1 MKSAQIVL
9 GALVVVAS
17 LSPAVEGQHTRRSEV
32 TATEPAPPA
41 RPAKAPAPATDRP
54 VNINTADVKGL
65 MSLTGIGEKVAER
78 IVAYR
83 AANGPFKAP
92 DDLRKV
98 SGVGPGLLEKN
109 RARIVVK

>member
-1 MKSAQIVL
+1 MKTAQIVL

-17 LSPAVEGQHTRRSEV
+17 LSPAVEGQHSRRSDV
-32 TATEPAPPA
+32 TAADPAPA
-41 RPAKAPAPATDRP
+41 RAAKAPAPAADGP

-65 MSLTGIGEKVAER
+65 MALAGVGEKVAEK

-83 AANGPFKAP
+83 DANGPFKAP
-92 DDLRKV
+92 EDLRKV
-98 SGVGPGLLEKN
+98 SGVGASLIEKN